1 MTNPYFKDP
10 NGDIKDYGET
20 VGTIDYSVPYYS
32 TDQKESISEEARKFI
47 LGSNDD
53 LSRVR
58 RMLKPLNR
66 VPVQVWLFLKLST
79 SSLYFVFFPF

>member
-1 MTNPYFKDP
+1 MANPYYKDP
-10 NGDIKDYGET
+10 NGEIKDYGET
-20 VGTIDYSVPYYS
+20 VGTIDYSVLYYS
-32 TDQKESISEEARKFI
+32 TDQKEMISEEARKFI

-53 LSRVR
+53 LSHVR

-66 VPVQVWLFLKLST
+66 VPVQVWLFFKLST